1 MRQNSKRFRLDVWG
15 WTTIVIL
22 LLYAL
27 FLLYP
32 LSLLLKMAFSDGVH
46 FTLENFAK
54 FFSRKY
60 YSITLLNSFK
70 VSIAATIASVVVG
83 VVLGYFMSV
92 FKVRGAKLLR
102 MCIVMAT
109 MSAPFVG
116 AYAWIMLLGRNGV
129 ITNFLSGLF
138 GITMP
143 DIYGFN
149 GIMLVFVT
157 QLFPLVFLYVQG
169 AMSKMDAS
177 LMEASENLG
186 CTGFK
191 RFFTVVLPLIS
202 PTVLAGA
209 LLVFV
214 RAMSD
219 FGTPMLIGEGYR
231 TFTVILYNE
240 FVGEVSQNKGFASAI
255 AIIAILITMVVY
267 FSQNFVAKKQA
278 FSMNAL
284 HRIEKKQL
292 HGFSNFIVHFITYVV
307 VGISIL
313 PQLYVVYTS
322 FLKTSGQIYVAG
334 YSLQSYQDMFSR
346 LGRSIQNTIVIPA
359 VSLLIVVFLAV
370 LIAYVAVRRRNVL
383 SGAVDV
389 ISMIPYVIPGTVIGI
404 AMISAFNRE
413 PLVLTG
419 GMLIM
424 VVALVVRRLPYTI
437 RSSVAI
443 LQQIPLY
450 VEEAALSL
458 GSSKPK
464 AFFTVTLPM
473 MSSGVLSGAILSWV
487 TLISE
492 LSTAI
497 LLYTGKT
504 QTLTVAIYTQI
515 VRGNYGI
522 ASAMATVLTVM
533 TLLSLLISDALRS
546 PAAAGGTVGGAAGGG
561 LCRPSRP
568 HPPSGGQRLV
578 L

>member
-1 MRQNSKRFRLDVWG
+1 MKQNSKRFRLDVWG

-32 LSLLLKMAFSDGVH
+32 LSLLLKMAFSDGAH
-46 FTLENFAK
+46 FTLVNFAK

-92 FKVRGAKLLR
+92 FKIRGAKLLR

-129 ITNFLSGLF
+129 ITNFLSRLL

-149 GIMLVFVT
+149 GILLVFVT

-177 LMEASENLG
+177 LLEASENLG

-191 RFFTVVLPLIS
+191 RFFRVVLPLIS

-267 FSQNFVAKKQA
+267 FSQNIVAKKQA

-284 HRIEKKQL
+284 HRIEKKKL

-322 FLKTSGQIYVAG
+322 FQKTSGQIYVDG

-533 TLLSLLISDALRS
+533 TLLSLVIFNKISKDGDL
-546 PAAAGGTVGGAAGGG
+546 T
-561 LCRPSRP
+561 L
-568 HPPSGGQRLV
+568 
-578 L
+578 

>member
-46 FTLENFAK
+46 FTLGNFAK

-533 TLLSLLISDALRS
+533 TLLSLLIFNKISKDGDL
-546 PAAAGGTVGGAAGGG
+546 TM
-561 LCRPSRP
+561 
-568 HPPSGGQRLV
+568 
-578 L
+578 

>member
-116 AYAWIMLLGRNGV
+116 AYAWIMMLGRNGV
-129 ITNFLSGLF
+129 ITNFLSDLF

-383 SGAVDV
+383 SGAVDE

-533 TLLSLLISDALRS
+533 TLLSLLIFNKISKDGDL
-546 PAAAGGTVGGAAGGG
+546 TM
-561 LCRPSRP
+561 
-568 HPPSGGQRLV
+568 
-578 L
+578 

>member
-116 AYAWIMLLGRNGV
+116 AYAWIMMLGRNGV
-129 ITNFLSGLF
+129 ITNFLSDLF

-533 TLLSLLISDALRS
+533 TLLSVLIFNKISKDGDL
-546 PAAAGGTVGGAAGGG
+546 TM
-561 LCRPSRP
+561 
-568 HPPSGGQRLV
+568 
-578 L
+578 

>member
-370 LIAYVAVRRRNVL
+370 LIAYVAVRRRNV
-383 SGAVDV
+383 
-389 ISMIPYVIPGTVIGI
+389 IPYVIPGTVIGI

-533 TLLSLLISDALRS
+533 TLLSLLIFNKISKDGDL
-546 PAAAGGTVGGAAGGG
+546 TM
-561 LCRPSRP
+561 
-568 HPPSGGQRLV
+568 
-578 L
+578 

>member
-1 MRQNSKRFRLDVWG
+1 MRQNSKRFQLDVWG

-419 GMLIM
+419 GMFIM

-533 TLLSLLISDALRS
+533 TLLSLLIFNKISKDGDL
-546 PAAAGGTVGGAAGGG
+546 TM
-561 LCRPSRP
+561 
-568 HPPSGGQRLV
+568 
-578 L
+578 

>member
-267 FSQNFVAKKQA
+267 FSQNYVAKKQA

-419 GMLIM
+419 GMFIM

-533 TLLSLLISDALRS
+533 TLLSLLIFNKISKDGDL
-546 PAAAGGTVGGAAGGG
+546 TM
-561 LCRPSRP
+561 
-568 HPPSGGQRLV
+568 
-578 L
+578 

>member
-32 LSLLLKMAFSDGVH
+32 LSLLLKVAFSDGVH

-102 MCIVMAT
+102 MCIIMAT

-419 GMLIM
+419 GMFIM

-533 TLLSLLISDALRS
+533 TLLSLLIFNKISKDGDL
-546 PAAAGGTVGGAAGGG
+546 TM
-561 LCRPSRP
+561 
-568 HPPSGGQRLV
+568 
-578 L
+578 

>member
-32 LSLLLKMAFSDGVH
+32 LSLLLKMAFSDGVY

-533 TLLSLLISDALRS
+533 TLLSLLIFNKISKDGDL
-546 PAAAGGTVGGAAGGG
+546 TM
-561 LCRPSRP
+561 
-568 HPPSGGQRLV
+568 
-578 L
+578 

>member
-1 MRQNSKRFRLDVWG
+1 MKQNSKRFRLDVWG

-32 LSLLLKMAFSDGVH
+32 LSLLLKMAFSDGAH
-46 FTLENFAK
+46 FTLVNFAK

-92 FKVRGAKLLR
+92 FKIRGAKLLR

-129 ITNFLSGLF
+129 ITNFLSRLF

-149 GIMLVFVT
+149 GILLVFVT

-177 LMEASENLG
+177 LLEASENLG

-191 RFFTVVLPLIS
+191 RFFKVVLPLIS

-267 FSQNFVAKKQA
+267 FSQNIVAKKQA

-284 HRIEKKQL
+284 HRIEKKKL

-322 FLKTSGQIYVAG
+322 FQKTSGQIYVDG
-334 YSLQSYQDMFSR
+334 YSLQSYQDMLSR

-492 LSTAI
+492 LSTSI

-533 TLLSLLISDALRS
+533 TLLSLVIFNKISKDGDL
-546 PAAAGGTVGGAAGGG
+546 T
-561 LCRPSRP
+561 L
-568 HPPSGGQRLV
+568 
-578 L
+578 

>member
-1 MRQNSKRFRLDVWG
+1 MKQNSKRFRLDVWG

-32 LSLLLKMAFSDGVH
+32 LSLLLKMAFSDGAQ
-46 FTLENFAK
+46 FTLANFAK

-70 VSIAATIASVVVG
+70 VSVAATIASVVVG

-92 FKVRGAKLLR
+92 FKIRGAKLLR

-129 ITNFLSGLF
+129 ITNFLSRLF

-149 GIMLVFVT
+149 GILLVFVT

-177 LMEASENLG
+177 LLEASENLG

-191 RFFTVVLPLIS
+191 RFFKVVLPLIS

-267 FSQNFVAKKQA
+267 FSQNIVAKKQA

-284 HRIEKKQL
+284 HRIEKKKL

-322 FLKTSGQIYVAG
+322 FQKTSGQIYVDG

-533 TLLSLLISDALRS
+533 TLLSLVIFNKISKDGDL
-546 PAAAGGTVGGAAGGG
+546 T
-561 LCRPSRP
+561 L
-568 HPPSGGQRLV
+568 
-578 L
+578 

>member
-116 AYAWIMLLGRNGV
+116 AYAWIMMLGRNGV

-255 AIIAILITMVVY
+255 AIVAILITMVVY

-533 TLLSLLISDALRS
+533 TLLSLLIFNKISKDGDL
-546 PAAAGGTVGGAAGGG
+546 TM
-561 LCRPSRP
+561 
-568 HPPSGGQRLV
+568 
-578 L
+578 

>member
-255 AIIAILITMVVY
+255 AIIAILIPTVVY

-533 TLLSLLISDALRS
+533 TLLSLLIFNKISKD
-546 PAAAGGTVGGAAGGG
+546 GDQTM
-561 LCRPSRP
+561 
-568 HPPSGGQRLV
+568 
-578 L
+578 

>member
-116 AYAWIMLLGRNGV
+116 AYAWIMMLGRNGV

-515 VRGNYGI
+515 GRGNYGI

-533 TLLSLLISDALRS
+533 TLLSLLIFNKISKDGDL
-546 PAAAGGTVGGAAGGG
+546 TM
-561 LCRPSRP
+561 
-568 HPPSGGQRLV
+568 
-578 L
+578 

>member
-1 MRQNSKRFRLDVWG
+1 MKQNSKRFRLDVWG

-32 LSLLLKMAFSDGVH
+32 LSLLLKMAFSDGAH
-46 FTLENFAK
+46 FTLVNFAK

-70 VSIAATIASVVVG
+70 ASIAATIASVVVG

-92 FKVRGAKLLR
+92 FKIRGAKLLR

-129 ITNFLSGLF
+129 ITNFLSRLF

-149 GIMLVFVT
+149 GILLVFVT

-177 LMEASENLG
+177 LLEASENLG

-191 RFFTVVLPLIS
+191 RFFKVVLPLIS

-267 FSQNFVAKKQA
+267 FSQNIVAKKQA

-284 HRIEKKQL
+284 HRIEKKKL

-322 FLKTSGQIYVAG
+322 FQKTSGQIYVDG

-533 TLLSLLISDALRS
+533 TLLSLVIFNKISKDGDL
-546 PAAAGGTVGGAAGGG
+546 T
-561 LCRPSRP
+561 L
-568 HPPSGGQRLV
+568 
-578 L
+578 

>member
-1 MRQNSKRFRLDVWG
+1 MRRNSKRFRLDVWG

-22 LLYAL
+22 LLYVL

-116 AYAWIMLLGRNGV
+116 AYAWIMMLGRNGV
-129 ITNFLSGLF
+129 ITNFLSDLF

-533 TLLSLLISDALRS
+533 TLLSLLIFNKISKDGDL
-546 PAAAGGTVGGAAGGG
+546 TM
-561 LCRPSRP
+561 
-568 HPPSGGQRLV
+568 
-578 L
+578 

>member
-70 VSIAATIASVVVG
+70 VSIAATIASVIVG

-443 LQQIPLY
+443 LQQIPLF

-533 TLLSLLISDALRS
+533 TLLSLLIFNKISKDGDL
-546 PAAAGGTVGGAAGGG
+546 TM
-561 LCRPSRP
+561 
-568 HPPSGGQRLV
+568 
-578 L
+578 

>member
-1 MRQNSKRFRLDVWG
+1 MKQNSKRFRLDVWG

-32 LSLLLKMAFSDGVH
+32 LSLLLKMAFSDGAH
-46 FTLENFAK
+46 FTLANFAK

-92 FKVRGAKLLR
+92 FKIRGAKLLR

-129 ITNFLSGLF
+129 ITNFLSRLL

-149 GIMLVFVT
+149 GILLVFVT

-177 LMEASENLG
+177 LLEASENLG

-191 RFFTVVLPLIS
+191 RFFKVVLPLIS

-267 FSQNFVAKKQA
+267 FSQNIVAKKQA

-284 HRIEKKQL
+284 HRIEKKKL

-322 FLKTSGQIYVAG
+322 FQKTSGQIYVDG

-533 TLLSLLISDALRS
+533 TLLSLVIFNKISKDGDL
-546 PAAAGGTVGGAAGGG
+546 T
-561 LCRPSRP
+561 L
-568 HPPSGGQRLV
+568 
-578 L
+578 

>member
-92 FKVRGAKLLR
+92 FKIRGAKLLR

-267 FSQNFVAKKQA
+267 FYQNFVAKKQA

-533 TLLSLLISDALRS
+533 TLLSLLIFNKISKDGDL
-546 PAAAGGTVGGAAGGG
+546 TM
-561 LCRPSRP
+561 
-568 HPPSGGQRLV
+568 
-578 L
+578 

>member
-202 PTVLAGA
+202 PTMLAGA

-533 TLLSLLISDALRS
+533 TLLSLLIFNKISKDGDL
-546 PAAAGGTVGGAAGGG
+546 TM
-561 LCRPSRP
+561 
-568 HPPSGGQRLV
+568 
-578 L
+578 

>member
-419 GMLIM
+419 GMFM
-424 VVALVVRRLPYTI
+424 VVALVGRRLPYTI

-533 TLLSLLISDALRS
+533 TLLSLLIFNKISKDGDL
-546 PAAAGGTVGGAAGGG
+546 TM
-561 LCRPSRP
+561 
-568 HPPSGGQRLV
+568 
-578 L
+578 

>member
-334 YSLQSYQDMFSR
+334 YSLQSDQDMFSR

-458 GSSKPK
+458 GSSKTK
-464 AFFTVTLPM
+464 AFFTVTMPM

-533 TLLSLLISDALRS
+533 TLLSLLIFNKISKDGDL
-546 PAAAGGTVGGAAGGG
+546 TM
-561 LCRPSRP
+561 
-568 HPPSGGQRLV
+568 
-578 L
+578 

>member
-1 MRQNSKRFRLDVWG
+1 MRQNSKRFQLDVWG

-92 FKVRGAKLLR
+92 FKIRGAKLLR

-177 LMEASENLG
+177 LMEASENPG

-522 ASAMATVLTVM
+522 ASAMATVLTAM
-533 TLLSLLISDALRS
+533 TLLSLLIFNKISKDGDL
-546 PAAAGGTVGGAAGGG
+546 TM
-561 LCRPSRP
+561 
-568 HPPSGGQRLV
+568 
-578 L
+578 

>member
-1 MRQNSKRFRLDVWG
+1 MRQSSKRFRLDVWG

-116 AYAWIMLLGRNGV
+116 AYAWIMMLGRNGV

-533 TLLSLLISDALRS
+533 TLLSLLIFNKISKDGDL
-546 PAAAGGTVGGAAGGG
+546 TM
-561 LCRPSRP
+561 
-568 HPPSGGQRLV
+568 
-578 L
+578 

>member
-515 VRGNYGI
+515 VRGNYAI

-533 TLLSLLISDALRS
+533 TLLSLLIFNKISKDGDL
-546 PAAAGGTVGGAAGGG
+546 TM
-561 LCRPSRP
+561 
-568 HPPSGGQRLV
+568 
-578 L
+578 

>member
-1 MRQNSKRFRLDVWG
+1 MKQNSKRFRLDVWG

-32 LSLLLKMAFSDGVH
+32 LSLLLKMAFSDGAH
-46 FTLENFAK
+46 FTLVNFAK

-92 FKVRGAKLLR
+92 FKIRGAKLLR

-129 ITNFLSGLF
+129 ITNSLSRLF

-149 GIMLVFVT
+149 GILLVFVT

-177 LMEASENLG
+177 LLEASENLG

-191 RFFTVVLPLIS
+191 RFFKVVLPLIS

-267 FSQNFVAKKQA
+267 FSQNIVAKKQA

-284 HRIEKKQL
+284 HRIEKKKL

-322 FLKTSGQIYVAG
+322 FQKTSGQIYVDG

-419 GMLIM
+419 SMLIM

-533 TLLSLLISDALRS
+533 TLLSLVIFNKISKDGDL
-546 PAAAGGTVGGAAGGG
+546 T
-561 LCRPSRP
+561 L
-568 HPPSGGQRLV
+568 
-578 L
+578 

>member
-1 MRQNSKRFRLDVWG
+1 MKQNSKRFRLDVWG

-32 LSLLLKMAFSDGVH
+32 LSLLLKMAFSDGAH
-46 FTLENFAK
+46 FTLVNFAK

-92 FKVRGAKLLR
+92 FKIRGAKLLR

-129 ITNFLSGLF
+129 ITNSLSRLF

-149 GIMLVFVT
+149 GILLVFVT

-177 LMEASENLG
+177 LLEASENLG

-191 RFFTVVLPLIS
+191 RFFKVVLPLIS

-267 FSQNFVAKKQA
+267 FSQNIVAKKQA

-284 HRIEKKQL
+284 HRIEKKKL

-322 FLKTSGQIYVAG
+322 FQKTSGQIYVDG

-346 LGRSIQNTIVIPA
+346 LGKSIQNTIVIPA

-533 TLLSLLISDALRS
+533 TLLSLVIFNKISKDGDL
-546 PAAAGGTVGGAAGGG
+546 T
-561 LCRPSRP
+561 L
-568 HPPSGGQRLV
+568 
-578 L
+578 

>member
-70 VSIAATIASVVVG
+70 VSIAATTASVVVG

-116 AYAWIMLLGRNGV
+116 AYAWIMMLGRNGV
-129 ITNFLSGLF
+129 ITNFLSDLF

-533 TLLSLLISDALRS
+533 TLLSLLIFNKISKDGDL
-546 PAAAGGTVGGAAGGG
+546 TM
-561 LCRPSRP
+561 
-568 HPPSGGQRLV
+568 
-578 L
+578 

>member
-1 MRQNSKRFRLDVWG
+1 MKQNSKRFRLDIWG

-32 LSLLLKMAFSDGVH
+32 LSLLLKMAFSDGAH
-46 FTLENFAK
+46 FTLANFAK

-92 FKVRGAKLLR
+92 FKIRGAKLLR

-129 ITNFLSGLF
+129 ITNFLSRLF

-149 GIMLVFVT
+149 GILLVFVT

-177 LMEASENLG
+177 LLEASENLG

-191 RFFTVVLPLIS
+191 RFFKVVLPLIS

-267 FSQNFVAKKQA
+267 FSQNIVAKKQA

-284 HRIEKKQL
+284 HRVEKKKL

-322 FLKTSGQIYVAG
+322 FQKTSGQIYVDG

-522 ASAMATVLTVM
+522 ASAMATVLTAM
-533 TLLSLLISDALRS
+533 TLLSLVIFNKISKDGDL
-546 PAAAGGTVGGAAGGG
+546 T
-561 LCRPSRP
+561 L
-568 HPPSGGQRLV
+568 
-578 L
+578 

>member
-1 MRQNSKRFRLDVWG
+1 MKQNSKRFRLDVWG

-32 LSLLLKMAFSDGVH
+32 LSLLLKMAFSDGAH
-46 FTLENFAK
+46 FTLVNFAK

-92 FKVRGAKLLR
+92 FKIRGAKLLR

-129 ITNFLSGLF
+129 ITNFLSRLF

-149 GIMLVFVT
+149 GILLVFVT

-177 LMEASENLG
+177 LLEASENLG

-191 RFFTVVLPLIS
+191 RFFKVVLPLIS

-267 FSQNFVAKKQA
+267 FSQNIVAKKQA

-284 HRIEKKQL
+284 HRIEKKKL

-322 FLKTSGQIYVAG
+322 FQKTSGQIYVDG

-533 TLLSLLISDALRS
+533 TLLSLVIFNKISKDGNL
-546 PAAAGGTVGGAAGGG
+546 T
-561 LCRPSRP
+561 L
-568 HPPSGGQRLV
+568 
-578 L
+578 

>member
-334 YSLQSYQDMFSR
+334 YSLQSYHDMFSR

-533 TLLSLLISDALRS
+533 TLLSLLIFNKISKDGDL
-546 PAAAGGTVGGAAGGG
+546 TM
-561 LCRPSRP
+561 
-568 HPPSGGQRLV
+568 
-578 L
+578 

>member
-116 AYAWIMLLGRNGV
+116 AYAWIMMLGRNGV
-129 ITNFLSGLF
+129 ITNFLSDLF

-404 AMISAFNRE
+404 AMISAFNGE

-533 TLLSLLISDALRS
+533 TLLSLLIFNKISKDGDL
-546 PAAAGGTVGGAAGGG
+546 TM
-561 LCRPSRP
+561 
-568 HPPSGGQRLV
+568 
-578 L
+578 

>member
-1 MRQNSKRFRLDVWG
+1 MKQNSKRFRLDVWG

-32 LSLLLKMAFSDGVH
+32 LSLLLKMAFSDGAH
-46 FTLENFAK
+46 FTLANFAK

-92 FKVRGAKLLR
+92 FKIRGAKLLR

-129 ITNFLSGLF
+129 ITNFLSRLF

-149 GIMLVFVT
+149 GILLVFVT

-177 LMEASENLG
+177 LLEASENLG

-191 RFFTVVLPLIS
+191 RFFKVVLPLIS

-267 FSQNFVAKKQA
+267 FSQNIVAKKQA

-284 HRIEKKQL
+284 HRVEKKKL

-322 FLKTSGQIYVAG
+322 FQKTSGQIYVDG

-522 ASAMATVLTVM
+522 ASAMATALTVM
-533 TLLSLLISDALRS
+533 TLLSLVIFNKISKDGDL
-546 PAAAGGTVGGAAGGG
+546 T
-561 LCRPSRP
+561 L
-568 HPPSGGQRLV
+568 
-578 L
+578 

>member
-116 AYAWIMLLGRNGV
+116 AYAWIMMLGRNGV

-389 ISMIPYVIPGTVIGI
+389 ISMIPYVSPGTVIGI

-533 TLLSLLISDALRS
+533 TLLSLLIFNKISKDGDL
-546 PAAAGGTVGGAAGGG
+546 TM
-561 LCRPSRP
+561 
-568 HPPSGGQRLV
+568 
-578 L
+578 

>member
-149 GIMLVFVT
+149 GIMMVFVT

-533 TLLSLLISDALRS
+533 TLLSLLIFNKISKDGDL
-546 PAAAGGTVGGAAGGG
+546 TM
-561 LCRPSRP
+561 
-568 HPPSGGQRLV
+568 
-578 L
+578 

>member
-334 YSLQSYQDMFSR
+334 YSLQSYQDRFSR

-533 TLLSLLISDALRS
+533 TLLSLLIFNKISKDGDL
-546 PAAAGGTVGGAAGGG
+546 TM
-561 LCRPSRP
+561 
-568 HPPSGGQRLV
+568 
-578 L
+578 

>member
-533 TLLSLLISDALRS
+533 TLLSLLSKDGDL
-546 PAAAGGTVGGAAGGG
+546 TM
-561 LCRPSRP
+561 
-568 HPPSGGQRLV
+568 
-578 L
+578 

>member
-116 AYAWIMLLGRNGV
+116 AYAWIMMLGRNGV

-143 DIYGFN
+143 YIYGFN

-209 LLVFV
+209 LLMFV

-240 FVGEVSQNKGFASAI
+240 FVGEVSQNKGFASDI

-533 TLLSLLISDALRS
+533 TLLSLLIFNKISKDGDL
-546 PAAAGGTVGGAAGGG
+546 TM
-561 LCRPSRP
+561 
-568 HPPSGGQRLV
+568 
-578 L
+578 

>member
-1 MRQNSKRFRLDVWG
+1 MKQNSKRFRLDVWG

-32 LSLLLKMAFSDGVH
+32 LSLLLKMAFSDGAH
-46 FTLENFAK
+46 FTLVNFAK

-70 VSIAATIASVVVG
+70 VYIAATIASVVVG

-92 FKVRGAKLLR
+92 FKIRGAKLLR

-129 ITNFLSGLF
+129 ITNFLSRLF

-149 GIMLVFVT
+149 GILLVFVT

-177 LMEASENLG
+177 LLEASENLG

-191 RFFTVVLPLIS
+191 RFFKVVLPLIS

-267 FSQNFVAKKQA
+267 FSQNIVAKKQA

-284 HRIEKKQL
+284 HRIEKKKL

-322 FLKTSGQIYVAG
+322 FQKTSGQIYVDG

-533 TLLSLLISDALRS
+533 TLLSLVIFNKISKDGDL
-546 PAAAGGTVGGAAGGG
+546 T
-561 LCRPSRP
+561 L
-568 HPPSGGQRLV
+568 
-578 L
+578 